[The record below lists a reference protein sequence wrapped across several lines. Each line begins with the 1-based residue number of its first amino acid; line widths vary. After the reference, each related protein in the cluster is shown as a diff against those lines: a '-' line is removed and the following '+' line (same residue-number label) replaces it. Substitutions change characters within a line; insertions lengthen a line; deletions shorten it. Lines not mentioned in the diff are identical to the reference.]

1 MEKVVSTLL
10 GVVIAIGGSAV
21 IFVGANKWFDQA
33 RAGWSRFGAIT
44 GGIIG
49 AVLAAI
55 LIGNRLLAWRTSGA
69 EDASDLS
76 ALLVV
81 LFAVLFALVG
91 VTLATSSDRNRRLIA
106 GAGGGLV
113 IGLTMAAFIRA
124 TVWPAMEIVPLI
136 GWPVGLAVVGAALAV
151 VRKKSVM
158 RGALSGATVGWFCG
172 AFLAPALGGG
182 TRAEALMGL
191 AVLGLGAG
199 LRLGMNDPIDLAGKE
214 RVQLRSRAV
223 IFLAPALVFIGAT
236 LVIPTIQT
244 LGLSLFG
251 PRSVEFVGLG
261 NYTSVLGNS
270 DIFNVSAW
278 PDIFTTGLFLWGA
291 VLIVAGYLF
300 ARRKGKAI
308 GGGTDWSGLSA
319 GPVALGGLLVAFAI
333 FTTLRGVIW
342 NNLWWVFSVTVIAS
356 GLGLAIAVLSDR
368 AKGESVAKSLI
379 FMPMAISFVG
389 AGIIWRFMYL
399 ARPPGDNQTGVLNY
413 LWVGLGNLST
423 SGSTAGT
430 VVTAVLGLAVIL
442 LGFMA
447 FRAWKAGVNTVAI
460 GSIVSA
466 LPFAYLL
473 VRFLGDGIGGVAR
486 DVETGAVA
494 MSADGS
500 IIGQPVIFLQE
511 QPWNTF
517 WLIIVLIWIQTGFAM
532 VVFSAAIKGVPT
544 DLIEASKVDGATE
557 NETFWRVTIPQIAP
571 TIGVVTTTLIVLVMK
586 VFDIPKVMTNGQF
599 GTNVLANE
607 MWQKAFTE
615 LNVGAGAALAM
626 ILFFSVVPVMYYN
639 IRRQREEI

>member
-1 MEKVVSTLL
+1 
-10 GVVIAIGGSAV
+10 
-21 IFVGANKWFDQA
+21 
-33 RAGWSRFGAIT
+33 
-44 GGIIG
+44 
-49 AVLAAI
+49 
-55 LIGNRLLAWRTSGA
+55 
-69 EDASDLS
+69 
-76 ALLVV
+76 
-81 LFAVLFALVG
+81 
-91 VTLATSSDRNRRLIA
+91 
-106 GAGGGLV
+106 
-113 IGLTMAAFIRA
+113 
-124 TVWPAMEIVPLI
+124 
-136 GWPVGLAVVGAALAV
+136 
-151 VRKKSVM
+151 
-158 RGALSGATVGWFCG
+158 
-172 AFLAPALGGG
+172 
-182 TRAEALMGL
+182 MGL
-191 AVLGLGAG
+191 AVLGVGAG

-214 RVQLRSRAV
+214 RLQLRSRAV

-244 LGLSLFG
+244 LGLSLYG
-251 PRSVEFVGLG
+251 ARSVEFVGLR
-261 NYTSVLGNS
+261 NYTQVLGNP

-278 PDIFTTGLFLWGA
+278 RNIFTTGLFVWGA

-300 ARRKGKAI
+300 ARHKGKAI

-319 GPVALGGLLVAFAI
+319 GPVGLGGLLVAFAI

-342 NNLWWVFSVTVIAS
+342 NNLWWVFSVTLIAS

-399 ARPPGDNQTGVLNY
+399 ARPQGRDQTGVLNY

-423 SGSTAGT
+423 SGSAAGT
-430 VVTAVLGLAVIL
+430 VMTVVLGLVVVL
-442 LGFMA
+442 LGYMA

-486 DVETGAVA
+486 DPATGEIALA
-494 MSADGS
+494 ADGS
-500 IIGQPVIFLQE
+500 IVGQPVIFLQD